1 MKRNEVRQ
9 REWGGGGWEG
19 EQQYRGRRGCTRE
32 GGVKKSI
39 CHTATGNRL
48 KKKKWERR
56 VEVDLI

>member
-1 MKRNEVRQ
+1 MH
-9 REWGGGGWEG
+9 
-19 EQQYRGRRGCTRE
+19 E
-32 GGVKKSI
+32 GGRGEKI

>member
-1 MKRNEVRQ
+1 M
-9 REWGGGGWEG
+9 GGGGWEG